1 MDKWRYLYLF
11 FIIVGL
17 AACKNEDDTTTEKLT
32 DSLYFDYSV
41 IAEEGRE
48 MVSCLFRFREGGLDG
63 DPVTLSETVMLT
75 FDGLEIAADSARM
88 AGTFY
93 EIMLPLNQ
101 FEGEHTVLFRAPSGR
116 EYTETFYFQPFSL
129 KNELPANI
137 SRKNFNLELDGLAEN
152 DRIAIIMTD
161 TAFLSNDLNRLD
173 TVQNGMLSIP
183 PEKLTEV
190 TNGPVVLQLHKE
202 ENTKLKQSPREGGRL
217 LISYG
222 LQREF
227 VLTD

>member
-11 FIIVGL
+11 FLLVGF
-17 AACKNEDDTTTEKLT
+17 AACKNEDNTPVEKRT
-32 DSLYFDYSV
+32 DALFFDYSV

-129 KNELPANI
+129 KNELPSTI
-137 SRKNFNLELDGLAEN
+137 SRKNFKLELDGLAEN

-173 TVQNGMLSIP
+173 TVQNGVLSIP
-183 PEKLTEV
+183 AERLTEV

-202 ENTKLKQSPREGGRL
+202 ENKRLKNSPRQGGRL

-227 VLTD
+227 VLKD

>member
-1 MDKWRYLYLF
+1 MDKWRLILLA
-11 FIIVGL
+11 FIIIGF
-17 AACKNEDDTTTEKLT
+17 ASCKNEDESAAEKRT
-32 DSLYFDYSV
+32 DSLFFDYSV
-41 IAEEGRE
+41 TGEEGRE
-48 MVSCLFRFREGGLDG
+48 TVSCLFRFRENDLDG
-63 DPVTLSETVMLT
+63 DPVALSETVMLT

-93 EIMLPLNQ
+93 EIMVPLNQ

-129 KNELPANI
+129 KNELPASI
-137 SRKNFNLELDGLAEN
+137 SRKNFKLELDGLAEN

-161 TAFLSNDLNRLD
+161 TAFLSNDLNRVD
-173 TVQNGMLSIP
+173 TIRNGILSIAG
-183 PEKLTEV
+183 EKLREV

-202 ENTKLKQSPREGGRL
+202 ENKKLKNAPSQGGRL

>member
-1 MDKWRYLYLF
+1 MDKWRYLYLLF
-11 FIIVGL
+11 LLVGF
-17 AACKNEDDTTTEKLT
+17 AACKNEDDTTTEKRT
-32 DSLYFDYSV
+32 DSLFFDYSV

-129 KNELPANI
+129 KNELPATI
-137 SRKNFNLELDGLAEN
+137 SRKNFKLELDGLAEN

-173 TVQNGMLSIP
+173 TVRNGTVSIP
-183 PEKLTEV
+183 VEKLTEV
-190 TNGPVVLQLHKE
+190 TNGPVVLQIHKE
-202 ENTKLKQSPREGGRL
+202 ESKKLKNAPRQGGRL

-222 LQREF
+222 LQRELML
-227 VLTD
+227 VD

>member
-129 KNELPANI
+129 KNEVPANI

-202 ENTKLKQSPREGGRL
+202 ENKKLKQSPREGGRL

>member
-1 MDKWRYLYLF
+1 MDKWRLILLA
-11 FIIVGL
+11 FIIIGF
-17 AACKNEDDTTTEKLT
+17 ASCKNEDESAAEKRT
-32 DSLYFDYSV
+32 DSLFFDYSV
-41 IAEEGRE
+41 TGEEGRE
-48 MVSCLFRFREGGLDG
+48 TVSCLFRFRENDLDG
-63 DPVTLSETVMLT
+63 DPVALSETVMLT

-93 EIMLPLNQ
+93 EILLPLNQ
-101 FEGEHTVLFRAPSGR
+101 FTGEHTVLFRAPSGR

-129 KNELPANI
+129 KNELPATI
-137 SRKNFNLELDGLAEN
+137 SRKNFKLELDGLEDN
-152 DRIAIIMTD
+152 DRVAIVMTD

-173 TVQNGMLSIP
+173 TVRNGVLSIP
-183 PEKLTEV
+183 MERLSEV

-202 ENTKLKQSPREGGRL
+202 ESKKLKNSPRQGGRL

>member
-1 MDKWRYLYLF
+1 MDKWRLILLA
-11 FIIVGL
+11 FIIIGF
-17 AACKNEDDTTTEKLT
+17 ASCKNEDESAAEKRT
-32 DSLYFDYSV
+32 DSLFFDYSV
-41 IAEEGRE
+41 TGEEGRE
-48 MVSCLFRFREGGLDG
+48 TVSCLFRFRENDLDG
-63 DPVTLSETVMLT
+63 DPVALSETVMLT

-93 EIMLPLNQ
+93 EIMVPLNQ

-129 KNELPANI
+129 KNELPASI
-137 SRKNFNLELDGLAEN
+137 SRKNFKLELDGLAEN

-161 TAFLSNDLNRLD
+161 TAFLSNDLNRVD
-173 TVQNGMLSIP
+173 TVRNGILSIAG
-183 PEKLTEV
+183 EKLREV

-202 ENTKLKQSPREGGRL
+202 ENKKLKNAPSQGGRL

-222 LQREF
+222 LHREF

>member
-1 MDKWRYLYLF
+1 MDKWRYLYLL
-11 FIIVGL
+11 FILVGF
-17 AACKNEDDTTTEKLT
+17 AACKNEDDTTTEKRT
-32 DSLYFDYSV
+32 DSLFFDYSV

-129 KNELPANI
+129 KNELPATI
-137 SRKNFNLELDGLAEN
+137 SRKNFKLELDGLAES
-152 DRIAIIMTD
+152 DRVAIIVTD

-173 TVQNGMLSIP
+173 TVQNGVLSIP
-183 PEKLTEV
+183 AEKLAEV
-190 TNGPVVLQLHKE
+190 INGPVVLQLHKE
-202 ENTKLKQSPREGGRL
+202 ENKKLKNSPRQGGRL

>member
-1 MDKWRYLYLF
+1 MDKWRLILLA
-11 FIIVGL
+11 FIIIGF
-17 AACKNEDDTTTEKLT
+17 ASCKNEDESAAEKRT
-32 DSLYFDYSV
+32 DSLFFDYSV
-41 IAEEGRE
+41 TGEEGRE
-48 MVSCLFRFREGGLDG
+48 TVSCLFRFRENDLDG
-63 DPVTLSETVMLT
+63 DPVALSETVMLT

-93 EIMLPLNQ
+93 EIMVPLNQ

-129 KNELPANI
+129 KNELPASI
-137 SRKNFNLELDGLAEN
+137 SRKNFKLELDGLAEN

-161 TAFLSNDLNRLD
+161 TAFLSNDLNRVD
-173 TVQNGMLSIP
+173 TIRNGILSIAG
-183 PEKLTEV
+183 EKLREV

-202 ENTKLKQSPREGGRL
+202 ENKKLKNAPSQGGRL

-222 LQREF
+222 LHREF